1 MILTLENS
9 YNNETA
15 AAAAAAEAMTI
26 KIQDHVTYPYVRM
39 ELPSSGIN
47 HHEICSTAYTTLED
61 V

>member
-9 YNNETA
+9 HNNE
-15 AAAAAAEAMTI
+15 AAEAMTI